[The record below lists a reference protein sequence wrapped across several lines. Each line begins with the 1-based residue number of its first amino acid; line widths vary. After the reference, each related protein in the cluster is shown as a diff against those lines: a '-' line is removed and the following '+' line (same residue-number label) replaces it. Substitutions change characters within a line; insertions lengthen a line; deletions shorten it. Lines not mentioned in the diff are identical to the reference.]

1 MKVILLEPVKA
12 LGNRGD
18 IKEVAAGYARNYL
31 IPKKLAIEA
40 TPANI
45 KRLEQ
50 EKIRIKQKEIQETE
64 AARKLAAKIEGEVLQ
79 FTAKAGEGGKL
90 FGSIT
95 GKEICEAL
103 AKKTGIEV
111 DKKKLEL
118 PEPIKALGRHEVTV
132 QLYPGVNASFIVEV
146 LAGE

>member
-1 MKVILLEPVKA
+1 MKIILLEPVKS

-18 IKEVAAGYARNYL
+18 IKEVASGYARNYL
-31 IPKKLAIEA
+31 LPKKLAIQA
-40 TPANI
+40 TPGNI

-50 EKIRIKQKEIQETE
+50 EKIKIKQKEIQEE
-64 AARKLAAKIEGEVLQ
+64 AEARKLAAKIEGQVLQ
-79 FTAKAGEGGKL
+79 FSAKAGEGGRL

-95 GKEICEAL
+95 GKEICEEL
-103 AKKTGIEV
+103 HKKTGIEV

-118 PEPIKALGRHEVTV
+118 PEPVKSTGRHEVTV
-132 QLYPGVNASFIVEV
+132 QLYHGVTASFVVEV

>member
-1 MKVILLEPVKA
+1 MKIILLEPVKS

-40 TPANI
+40 TPGNI

-50 EKIRIKQKEIQETE
+50 EKIKIKQKEIQETE
-64 AARKLAAKIEGEVLQ
+64 AARKLAAKIEGQVLQ

-95 GKEICEAL
+95 GKEICEEL
-103 AKKTGIEV
+103 YKKTGIEV

-118 PEPIKALGRHEVTV
+118 PEPLKSIGRHEVTV
-132 QLYPGVNASFIVEV
+132 QLYPSVNASFIVEV